1 MRLGLIADI
10 HANAPAL
17 EAVLGALDRQGVDRV
32 IGLGDLV
39 GYHALPHETLATLR
53 ARGIVSVAG
62 NHDQMV
68 VGRLPTEC
76 GPRARRALEWT
87 RHALAPHE
95 VAQLAALPDTIR
107 PGPHMLCVHATLDD
121 PTRRLRSDADL
132 EGEAERVLARE
143 PGVTVCVMGHSH
155 RAFVH
160 TTTPET
166 STIDVRE
173 VEIPLPRRGFA
184 FVNPGSVGEPRHGEV
199 DATFAVFDS
208 TAWAVTLHQVPYDH
222 DTVEAADRHADLLPR
237 HPEPA
242 GADRRAGLW
251 SLLTMIYH

>member
-17 EAVLGALDRQGVDRV
+17 EAVLAALDRRGVERIV
-32 IGLGDLV
+32 ALGDLV
-39 GYHALPHETLATLR
+39 GYHALPHETLAAFR
-53 ARGIVSVAG
+53 ARGIPSVAG

-68 VGRLPTEC
+68 VGRLPAEC
-76 GPRARRALEWT
+76 GPRGRRAVEWT
-87 RHALAPHE
+87 RHALSPDE
-95 VAQLAALPDTIR
+95 VAQLASLPDAIR

-121 PTRRLRSDADL
+121 PTRRLRTDAEL
-132 EGEAERVLARE
+132 EAEATRVLAQE

-160 TTTPET
+160 TTAPET

-173 VEIPLPRRGFA
+173 VEIPLPRRGFT
-184 FVNPGSVGEPRHGEV
+184 FVNPGSVGEPRGGEV

-208 TAWAVTLHQVPYDH
+208 RTWGVTLHQVPYDH
-222 DTVEAADRHADLLPR
+222 GTVEAADRKAALLPER
-237 HPEPA
+237 PEPA
-242 GADRRAGLW
+242 PTDRREGFW
-251 SLLTMIYH
+251 SLLTTIHR

>member
-17 EAVLGALDRQGVDRV
+17 DAVLTALDRQGVERV
-32 IGLGDLV
+32 LALGDLV
-39 GYHALPHETLATLR
+39 GYHAQPHETLAALR
-53 ARGIVSVAG
+53 ARGIASVAG

-68 VGRLPTEC
+68 VGRLPPLC
-76 GPRARRALEWT
+76 GPRAHRAVEWT
-87 RHALAPHE
+87 RHELSRIE
-95 VAQLAALPDTIR
+95 MAQLASLPDAIR

-121 PTRRLRSDADL
+121 PTRRLRSDDEL
-132 EGEAERVLARE
+132 EAEAEWVLERE

-160 TTTPET
+160 TTAPET

-199 DATFAVFDS
+199 DATYAVFDS
-208 TAWAVTLHQVPYDH
+208 RHWAVTLHQVPYDH
-222 DTVEAADRHADLLPR
+222 DAVDAADRGADLLPR
-237 HPEPA
+237 RPELSVA
-242 GADRRAGLW
+242 GRREGLW
-251 SLLTMIYH
+251 SLLTTLHH